1 LEDIKLAQSGSDK
14 TVAKLM
20 AKLEEKETGKKT
32 AEQRIEA
39 IELKAT
45 ASEARAVRQE
55 WLNVGYKEATTRG
68 LPARLID
75 NYGGDPEKLGEF
87 LDAEKADR
95 EELIS
100 NARKETMV
108 TGSHQPTGQTGME
121 GMPDIENMSQAE
133 RLKHFTA
140 ETEKRLSG
148 N

>member
-1 LEDIKLAQSGSDK
+1 MADVDISTVGTETASKGKDEQAQAATIEQLEATKTELATTMQALEDIKLAQSGSDK

-68 LPARLID
+68 FACQV
-75 NYGGDPEKLGEF
+75 N
-87 LDAEKADR
+87 
-95 EELIS
+95 
-100 NARKETMV
+100 
-108 TGSHQPTGQTGME
+108 
-121 GMPDIENMSQAE
+121 
-133 RLKHFTA
+133 
-140 ETEKRLSG
+140 
-148 N
+148 